1 MGLCAVKFYW
11 NCAHGNGFG
20 ERFRSNFIHV
30 YDIYNRAHLYLAELN
45 WCMFIAFIFNNCGL
59 SRLLGMFSLKS
70 SCDIAAR
77 YTACPIGRLI
87 FHDPG
92 FL

>member
-1 MGLCAVKFYW
+1 MYQFTVKFLSSFHDDGFEHFTWVYVCTVKFYW

-45 WCMFIAFIFNNCGL
+45 LCMFIAFILTTVGYHGYWECF
-59 SRLLGMFSLKS
+59 R
-70 SCDIAAR
+70 
-77 YTACPIGRLI
+77 
-87 FHDPG
+87 
-92 FL
+92 